1 MKISESIR
9 QTVIRLWLENNSR
22 KDIAVTCGV
31 SEGTVSNIVSD
42 WRQKLGD
49 VDVEALRELG
59 SNLKRCRIDAVRCAQ
74 GFRISMIMRKMG
86 INEEYF
92 ESFISKAYERCQK
105 VEGLT
110 PDKMGSYLE
119 DLLEFSKDE
128 DDDNGDGNTIKLS
141 EIPHY
146 IEQKKNEKRTLKQ
159 DIEKLHKEKQEAQ
172 QEASYANELR
182 DAALEN
188 EKTTVAKLREYSN
201 LKAGLKKYDLDIHT
215 DIPKF
220 VKLVNSI
227 KHYSYNVHQVLS
239 EFEDLQSLKFQCEY
253 LGKRVNQLVN
263 QKKSLE
269 QSCSILQDMASFHSQ
284 KLSACDE
291 LKSMG
296 LGLNKLRLMINSIKE
311 IAAENNIIDYRLAID
326 KFFEFLEQRY
336 DIKLRQKVLDEQQ
349 QELQK
354 YNNNNTA
361 KPDNPNRTFPLSR
374 NNESSSV
381 APKPS
386 ALVNRQREMPS
397 SSISYTYSKSTTI
410 HSKTTAEEEDEQIKP
425 YQDEWDRSDD
435 DRNT

>member
-1 MKISESIR
+1 VKISESIR

-92 ESFISKAYERCQK
+92 ESFISKVYERCQK

-119 DLLEFSKDE
+119 DLLEFSKD
-128 DDDNGDGNTIKLS
+128 DDDNNNGDGNTIKLS

-172 QEASYANELR
+172 QEASYANELC

-201 LKAGLKKYDLDIHT
+201 LKAGLEKHGLSIEEDIS
-215 DIPKF
+215 KF
-220 VKLVNSI
+220 VRVVYGI
-227 KHYSYNVHQVLS
+227 KQYGYDVDKVLS
-239 EFEDLQSLKFQCEY
+239 DYSDQEFKQLKRDLLINQVKELEDKKTRLLSECSFLESK
-253 LGKRVNQLVN
+253 VNL
-263 QKKSLE
+263 
-269 QSCSILQDMASFHSQ
+269 HSQ
-284 KLSACDE
+284 LLYVYNE
-291 LKSMG
+291 LKSIGVG
-296 LGLNKLRLMINSIKE
+296 LRELKIITNTIKE
-311 IAAENNIIDYRLAID
+311 IAAENNIIDYRLAVN

-336 DIKLRQKVLDEQQ
+336 NIKLRQKVLDEQQ
-349 QELQK
+349 ELQK
-354 YNNNNTA
+354 YNNNTT

-397 SSISYTYSKSTTI
+397 SSISYRYSKSTTI
-410 HSKTTAEEEDEQIKP
+410 HSKTKAEEEDEQIKP